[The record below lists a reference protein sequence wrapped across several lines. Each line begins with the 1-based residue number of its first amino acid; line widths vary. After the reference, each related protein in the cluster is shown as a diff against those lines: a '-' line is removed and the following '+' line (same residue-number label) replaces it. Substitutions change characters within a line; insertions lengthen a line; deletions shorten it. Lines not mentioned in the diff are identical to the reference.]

1 MHPTHAHTQICVY
14 ETTLASDTCTIYTS
28 WWRAYIIISTIFHKS
43 RLPEFH
49 HVCACASLGG
59 RDVPALLC
67 RLDRFFSRLQAN
79 SQLVHFAC
87 RYLPHTPAKSVG
99 AEKIEAWMWHC
110 VHLDMIDNLLVS
122 WSLVSQLVRC
132 WVLDLLDQSKR
143 YVYIQSL
150 MI

>member
-1 MHPTHAHTQICVY
+1 MHTHKFAYNY
-14 ETTLASDTCTIYTS
+14 ETTWASDTCTTYTS
-28 WWRAYIIISTIFHKS
+28 WWRACIVIPTIFHKS
-43 RLPEFH
+43 RLPEFR

-59 RDVPALLC
+59 REVPVFLC
-67 RLDRFFSRLQAN
+67 RLFSRLQAN
-79 SQLVHFAC
+79 SQVHFAC
-87 RYLPHTPAKSVG
+87 RYLPHTSAKSVE
-99 AEKIEAWMWHC
+99 AEKIEAWMWRY
-110 VHLDMIDNLLVS
+110 VHFDTIDNLLDS

>member
-1 MHPTHAHTQICVY
+1 MARVWKHAPHPCTHTNLHIIMRLLGLQTRAPH
-14 ETTLASDTCTIYTS
+14 TLADEEHAS
-28 WWRAYIIISTIFHKS
+28 KS
-43 RLPEFH
+43 RPPEFH

-59 RDVPALLC
+59 REVPAFLC
-67 RLDRFFSRLQAN
+67 GLFSRLQAN
-79 SQLVHFAC
+79 SQVHFAC
-87 RYLPHTPAKSVG
+87 RYLSHTSAKPVE
-99 AEKIEAWMWHC
+99 AEKIEAWMWRC
-110 VHLDMIDNLLVS
+110 VHFDTIDNLLDS